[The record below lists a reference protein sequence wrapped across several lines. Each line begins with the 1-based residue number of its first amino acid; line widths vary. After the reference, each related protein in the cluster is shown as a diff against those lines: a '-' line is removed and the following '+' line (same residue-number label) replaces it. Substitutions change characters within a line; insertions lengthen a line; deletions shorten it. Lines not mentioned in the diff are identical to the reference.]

1 MQKFVLLIMSVV
13 IISVSPAFGQE
24 SLSGQ
29 NIILNTDKTAYNDG
43 DVITLTG
50 SVEKVV
56 AGLDMSIQ
64 IFSEIDGNTN
74 LVEIA
79 QVDVTEDGQFTKI
92 FVARGSQWQQEGT
105 VIIKATYGQ
114 ESNELSVKFFKQSG
128 TDFVSS
134 YEVDIP
140 QGGTFDINYTMKGG
154 IIRSMELNQNNL
166 SLDIKISTDSNGA
179 LDIQLPRNAIDSVDE
194 NGFDEN
200 FIVLIYSPSSEYPV
214 QTDYNE
220 LDSNDQTRSIYVP
233 LKNGDTKIQII
244 GTHVVPEF
252 GTIATMILVVAVI
265 TVIVITAKTKLP
277 IFTKL

>member
-1 MQKFVLLIMSVV
+1 MISVV
-13 IISVSPAFGQE
+13 IISISPAFGQE

-92 FVARGSQWQQEGT
+92 FVARGSQWQNEGT

-128 TDFVSS
+128 TNFSSS
-134 YEVDIP
+134 YEVDIR
-140 QGGTFDINYTMKGG
+140 QGGRFDINK
-154 IIRSMELNQNNL
+154 NDL
-166 SLDIKISTDSNGA
+166 SLDIRIDTDSNGS
-179 LDIQLPRNAIDSVDE
+179 LNIEIPRDGIDSVDE
-194 NGFDEN
+194 NGLDGD
-200 FIVLIYSPSSEYPV
+200 FIILVYSHGDDYPV

-220 LDSNDQTRSIYVP
+220 LEKTDQFLSLYVP
-233 LKNGDTKIQII
+233 IKDGDSKIQII

-252 GTIATMILVVAVI
+252 GTIAAIILAVAI
-265 TVIVITAKTKLP
+265 TSIIVLSAKTKLP
-277 IFTKL
+277 IFTKF

>member
-1 MQKFVLLIMSVV
+1 MFFVIVSVF
-13 IISVSPAFGQE
+13 PAFGQE
-24 SLSGQ
+24 SQSGQ
-29 NIILNTDKTAYNDG
+29 IIILYTDKSAYNDG

-64 IFSEIDGNTN
+64 IFSDIDGKTN

-79 QVDVTEDGQFTKI
+79 QVVVTEDGQFTKT
-92 FVARGSQWQQEGT
+92 FVARGSQWQNEGT

-114 ESNELSVKFFKQSG
+114 ESNELSVKFFKHTG
-128 TDFVSS
+128 TEFRSS

-140 QGGTFDINYTMKGG
+140 QGGTFDVNYTMKGG
-154 IIRSMELNQNNL
+154 VLKSINLNENDL
-166 SLDIKISTDSNGA
+166 SLDIEITTDSNGS
-179 LDIQLPRNAIDSVDE
+179 LNIEIPRNSLDSVDE

-252 GTIATMILVVAVI
+252 GTIVTIILVVAIITTMVI
-265 TVIVITAKTKLP
+265 TTKTKLP
-277 IFTKL
+277 IFTKF

>member
-1 MQKFVLLIMSVV
+1 MQKLVLLIMSFVV
-13 IISVSPAFGQE
+13 ISVSPAFGQE

-29 NIILNTDKTAYNDG
+29 VIILNTDKGAYNDG

-64 IFSEIDGNTN
+64 IFSEVDGKTN

-79 QVDVTEDGQFTKI
+79 QVVVTEDGQFTKT
-92 FVARGSQWQQEGT
+92 FVARGSQWQNEGT

-128 TDFVSS
+128 TDFISS

-140 QGGTFDINYTMKGG
+140 QGGTFDINYTIKGG
-154 IIRSMELNQNNL
+154 ILKSINLNENDL
-166 SLDIKISTDSNGA
+166 SLDIEINTDSNGS
-179 LDIQLPRNAIDSVDE
+179 LNIEIPRNSLDSVDE
-194 NGFDEN
+194 NGFDN
-200 FIVLIYSPSSEYPV
+200 DFIVLIYTSDDEYPA
-214 QTDYNE
+214 QSDYNE
-220 LDSNDQTRSIYVP
+220 LENTDQVRSLYVP
-233 LKNGDTKIQII
+233 LKDGDNKIQII

-252 GTIATMILVVAVI
+252 GTIAAIILAVAI
-265 TVIVITAKTKLP
+265 TSIIVLSAKTKLH
-277 IFTKL
+277 IFTKF

>member
-1 MQKFVLLIMSVV
+1 MQKLILLIMSVV

-29 NIILNTDKTAYNDG
+29 IIILNTDKTAYNDG
-43 DVITLTG
+43 DIITLTG

-64 IFSEIDGNTN
+64 IFSEIDGKTN

-79 QVDVTEDGQFTKI
+79 QVIVTEDGQFTKT
-92 FVARGSQWQQEGT
+92 FVARGSQWQNEGT

-140 QGGTFDINYTMKGG
+140 QGGTFDVNYTMKGG
-154 IIRSMELNQNNL
+154 ILKSIDLNENDL
-166 SLDIKISTDSNGA
+166 SLDIEINTDSNGS
-179 LDIQLPRNAIDSVDE
+179 LNIEIPRNSLDSVDE
-194 NGFDEN
+194 NGFDNN
-200 FIVLIYSPSSEYPV
+200 FIVLIYNSDDEYPA
-214 QTDYNE
+214 QADYNE
-220 LDSNDQTRSIYVP
+220 LENTDQVRSLYVP
-233 LKNGDTKIQII
+233 LKNGDSKIQII

-252 GTIATMILVVAVI
+252 GTIAAIILAVAI
-265 TVIVITAKTKLP
+265 TSIIVLSAKTKLP
-277 IFTKL
+277 IFTKF

>member
-1 MQKFVLLIMSVV
+1 MSVV

-29 NIILNTDKTAYNDG
+29 VIILNTDKGAYNDG

-64 IFSEIDGNTN
+64 IFSEINGKTN

-79 QVDVTEDGQFTKI
+79 QVIVTEDGQFTKT
-92 FVARGSQWQQEGT
+92 FVAKGSQWQNEGT
-105 VIIKATYGQ
+105 VIIKATYGP
-114 ESNELSVKFFKQSG
+114 ESNELSVKFFKYSDD
-128 TDFVSS
+128 TFRSS

-140 QGGTFDINYTMKGG
+140 QGGTFDVNYTMKGG
-154 IIRSMELNQNNL
+154 VLTSININENDL
-166 SLDIKISTDSNGA
+166 SLDIEINTDSNGS
-179 LDIQLPRNAIDSVDE
+179 LDIEIPRNSLDSVDE

-244 GTHVVPEF
+244 GTHVIPEF
-252 GTIATMILVVAVI
+252 GTIVTIILLAII
-265 TVIVITAKTKLP
+265 TTIVITTKTKLP
-277 IFTKL
+277 IFTKF

>member
-1 MQKFVLLIMSVV
+1 MQKLVLLIMSFV

-29 NIILNTDKTAYNDG
+29 IIILNTDKTAYNDG

-64 IFSEIDGNTN
+64 IFSEIDGKTN
-74 LVEIA
+74 LIEIA
-79 QVDVTEDGQFTKI
+79 QVIVTEDGQFTKT
-92 FVARGSQWQQEGT
+92 FVARGSQWQTEGT

-154 IIRSMELNQNNL
+154 ILKSINLNENDL
-166 SLDIKISTDSNGA
+166 SLDIEISTDSNGS
-179 LDIQLPRNAIDSVDE
+179 LNIEIPRNSLDSVDE
-194 NGFDEN
+194 NGFDNN
-200 FIVLIYSPSSEYPV
+200 FIVLIYNSGEGYLA

-220 LDSNDQTRSIYVP
+220 LENTDQSRSIYVP
-233 LKNGDTKIQII
+233 LKDGDSKIQII

-252 GTIATMILVVAVI
+252 GTIAAIILAVAI
-265 TVIVITAKTKLP
+265 TSIIVLSAKTKLP
-277 IFTKL
+277 IFTKF